1 MDISNILMMR
11 STEEPFYDSPVEE
24 EPVISKSSSSKP
36 NAGPWFT
43 LDDTTPREWRK
54 KLIEMGAWLDTK
66 FMKDVDPYKV
76 IKEFCCRMTGTLKEW
91 YHNLGAVR
99 QNQFHELGS
108 TAAVIGTLH
117 Q

>member
-1 MDISNILMMR
+1 MDISNTLMVR

-36 NAGPWFT
+36 NTGPWFT
-43 LDDTTPREWRK
+43 LDDTPPREWRK

-66 FMKDVDPYKV
+66 FMKDADPYKV
-76 IKEFCCRMTGTLKEW
+76 IEEFCCRMTGTLKEW

-108 TAAVIGTLH
+108 TTAVLGTLH